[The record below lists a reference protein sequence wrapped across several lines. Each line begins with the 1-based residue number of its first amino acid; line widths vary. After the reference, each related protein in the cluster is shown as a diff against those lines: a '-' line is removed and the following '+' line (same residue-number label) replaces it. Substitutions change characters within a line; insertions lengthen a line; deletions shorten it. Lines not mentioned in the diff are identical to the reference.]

1 MESHLEITTVFISS
15 GNQNLQE
22 IERNMFIDSKSLT
35 KPSH

>member
-1 MESHLEITTVFISS
+1 MESHLEITTVFIS